1 MRFKYLT
8 MASAAFMAAAASMP
22 MAAGAQDVSVPSRL
36 DRIEQE
42 VRALQRKVFPGGSD
56 KYFEPEIQAQQP
68 PRSVP
73 GTTGDTST
81 VGNLMARVD
90 ALEGQLASLTGQVEE
105 RGYQLRQLETQLKA
119 MQDRLAKLEAAPA
132 AVPVPEEEAPA
143 ATAAENP
150 ARPASAA
157 EKPSAV
163 ATASRQQAVAAIE
176 RPSTGDAAEDSYVY
190 GYRLWEAGFFPE
202 AQVQLAKTVKD
213 YPKAARVSYA
223 RNLLGRAWLDDKKP
237 ATSAQHFLENYQQDP
252 RGDRAPDSLYFLGVA
267 LTQLDKKSEACQA
280 YAELADV
287 YPDAASGRL
296 ADRVA
301 SGKAKADCK

>member
-1 MRFKYLT
+1 MRFKFLILAT
-8 MASAAFMAAAASMP
+8 ALLMPVAASA
-22 MAAGAQDVSVPSRL
+22 QDASVPGRL

-56 KYFEPEIQAQQP
+56 KFFQPEIQAQQP
-68 PRSVP
+68 PRNVQ

-105 RGYQLRQLETQLKA
+105 RGFQMRQLETQLKT
-119 MQDRLAKLEAAPA
+119 MQDRLAKLEAAPISA
-132 AVPVPEEEAPA
+132 APA
-143 ATAAENP
+143 AAFDEEVPAATPTPP
-150 ARPASAA
+150 AKAA

-163 ATASRQQAVAAIE
+163 TTASRQQAVAAIE
-176 RPSTGDAAEDSYVY
+176 RPSTGDAAEDGYIY
-190 GYRLWEAGFFPE
+190 GYRLWEAGFYPE
-202 AQVQLAKTVKD
+202 AQVQLAKVAKD
-213 YPKAARVSYA
+213 APNAKRISYT

-237 ATSAQHFLENYQQDP
+237 ATSAQHFLENYQKDP

-267 LTQLDKKSEACQA
+267 LTQLNKKSEACQA

-287 YPDAASGRL
+287 YADLAAGRL
-296 ADRVA
+296 AERVA
-301 SGKAKADCK
+301 SGRAKADCK